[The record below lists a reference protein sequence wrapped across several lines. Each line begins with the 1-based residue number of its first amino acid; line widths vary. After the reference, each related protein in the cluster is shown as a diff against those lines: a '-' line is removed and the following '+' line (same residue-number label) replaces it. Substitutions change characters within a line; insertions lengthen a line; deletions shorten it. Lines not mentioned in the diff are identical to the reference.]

1 MKNPVRNI
9 IRMKMLNKPKVNDS
23 ISLFVF
29 DLRLKA
35 TNMGMIGRM
44 HGDNMEITPVKKEIM
59 GIISI

>member
-1 MKNPVRNI
+1 MKI
-9 IRMKMLNKPKVNDS
+9 LNKPKVNDS

-35 TNMGMIGRM
+35 RNMGMIGRM
-44 HGDNMEITPVKKEIM
+44 HGDNMEITPVKKEMM

>member
-1 MKNPVRNI
+1 
-9 IRMKMLNKPKVNDS
+9 MKMLNKPKVNDS